1 MDGCVVVRAL
11 SAKHFSQNLCKYR
24 GIDGAT
30 LVTSLLISTCPLRT
44 SHLHGNQEGPERDTK
59 CIFSLHIP
67 RTQMTPSKNRGHL
80 GVLGMQILYI
90 HDFVSASHMFLYYII
105 VKVFGS
111 FRLDAELFLK
121 ISYNHTDTM
130 TDMCHL
136 PQPQK
141 LTPQKCHGSIKLKN
155 RPCKFWKCRSI
166 TSG

>member
-44 SHLHGNQEGPERDTK
+44 SHLHGNQEGPERHTK

-80 GVLGMQILYI
+80 GFLGMQILYI
-90 HDFVSASHMFLYYII
+90 HDFVSASHMFLYYCESLWQFQARCRTIFENI
-105 VKVFGS
+105 
-111 FRLDAELFLK
+111 L
-121 ISYNHTDTM
+121 
-130 TDMCHL
+130 
-136 PQPQK
+136 QPY
-141 LTPQKCHGSIKLKN
+141 
-155 RPCKFWKCRSI
+155 
-166 TSG
+166 